1 MKIVPYLVLEIVLP
15 GGTLFA
21 LALWLYRNRKRIF
34 SNLSNR
40 HPAIRLVAMTQMLFC
55 ITRRI

>member
-15 GGTLFA
+15 GGSLFA

-34 SNLSNR
+34 STLSNR
-40 HPAIRLVAMTQMLFC
+40 HPAIRLVDMRQMFL
-55 ITRRI
+55 RI

>member
-1 MKIVPYLVLEIVLP
+1 MKIVPYLFLEIVLP
-15 GGTLFA
+15 GGTLLA

-40 HPAIRLVAMTQMLFC
+40 RPATRLGDEAEVLRYL
-55 ITRRI
+55 TR

>member
-15 GGTLFA
+15 GGSLFA
-21 LALWLYRNRKRIF
+21 LGLWLYRNRKRIF

-40 HPAIRLVAMTQMLFC
+40 HPAIRLV
-55 ITRRI
+55 I